1 MFNLKLETKGI
12 TQEPGLLQF
21 VTRVILILMTIKS
34 QIYNLAPVAWPA
46 LLRSAMQLRP
56 HHVGYLRAR
65 WSAEAHSIPLL
76 AERIRATS
84 HEHYFTFSVWIMSC
98 LI

>member
-56 HHVGYLRAR
+56 HLRAR
-65 WSAEAHSIPLL
+65 WSAKAHSIPLL